1 MEADWLLTVTGYRY
15 GERWREGRKIAD
27 RHRGLRPA
35 AVSLFHQR
43 IEETTRRFL
52 SQLLASPTNFRDHI
66 EWSVVPLLC
75 SSCFLEAA
83 VPHKFQGKVIMSL
96 VYSYGLKENDKIVV
110 APVELGHI
118 LGRLVL
124 PGAAL
129 VNHFPFRMNLH
140 FAIASRK
147 RIWQPFSV
155 RHIPSWVPWLSY
167 RWLD

>member
-1 MEADWLLTVTGYRY
+1 MAIDCHRLQVWRALARRAKDSGSQWRPPAGRSVT
-15 GERWREGRKIAD
+15 I
-27 RHRGLRPA
+27 
-35 AVSLFHQR
+35 HQR

-66 EWSVVPLLC
+66 EWSVVLLLC
-75 SSCFLEAA
+75 SSCLLEAA
-83 VPHKFQGKVIMSL
+83 VPNKFQGKVIMSL
-96 VYSYGLKENDKIVV
+96 VYIYGLKENDKIVV

-129 VNHFPFRMNLH
+129 ENHFPFHMNLH

-155 RHIPSWVPWLSY
+155 RHIPSWIPWLSY